1 MVIEEH
7 VVNKIVESVKQRLG
21 DESRNYRDGSLA
33 IAFDPL
39 IPQPHVGNPREIKG
53 MGLKFLQEPLL

>member
-21 DESRNYRDGSLA
+21 DESRNYRDSSLA

-39 IPQPHVGNPREIKG
+39 IQQATCRGILERLREWA
-53 MGLKFLQEPLL
+53 

>member
-7 VVNKIVESVKQRLG
+7 VVNEIAESAKQRLG
-21 DESRNYRDGSLA
+21 DESRNHRDGSSA

-39 IPQPHVGNPREIKG
+39 IP
-53 MGLKFLQEPLL
+53 